1 MKKLVKKIALPG
13 AILAF
18 AMALF
23 GGATYAYSTLTT
35 WDETGRTH
43 LVEVHK
49 NLRKLAK
56 SVNDLKGQK
65 VLSETKIE
73 ELNTSI
79 ENLKSQLQNAQIQ
92 IENAPAE
99 QQKAIEE
106 AVKDYKSQLE
116 ESMGNLDKAQKDN
129 IKLTADYKE
138 AQQQITELKQQQK
151 VSDNEISEL
160 EDAINNAR
168 ELKHQSDYIVNEA
181 LKD

>member
-35 WDETGRTH
+35 WDATGRKH
-43 LVEVHK
+43 LIEVHN

-56 SVNDLKGQK
+56 RVNDLKGQK

-151 VSDNEISEL
+151 ISDNEISEL